1 MTKSEKA
8 MTVKSKYFVSNLF
21 VEKIFDTM
29 TVSYKNQIDELRSVV
44 NKTTKE
50 VNLQTK

>member
-8 MTVKSKYFVSNLF
+8 MTIKSKYFVSNLF

-29 TVSYKNQIDELRSVV
+29 TVSYKNQIDELRVIV
-44 NKTTKE
+44 KDTTKS
-50 VNLQTK
+50 VKD

>member
-8 MTVKSKYFVSNLF
+8 MSIKSKYFVSNLF

-29 TVSYKNQIDELRSVV
+29 TCSYKNQIDELRIAVRD
-44 NKTTKE
+44 TTKS
-50 VNLQTK
+50 VRS